1 MWNLHGIPLFAGL
14 YDGDKMDLVVRDW
27 DSKGLANSWNQRLTC
42 ERTESGGGGAAK
54 KLTDQMRN
62 VAVMRARLNTTR
74 RNIAGSPRLSAGDGD
89 GIASLGPICAQC
101 LGIRRLLLG
110 LLCWT
115 RRSRDGWVC
124 KYILSRTK
132 MAAGGPPCQRSWLSF
147 WGRKGGPKHRE

>member
-27 DSKGLANSWNQRLTC
+27 DSKDLANSWNQRLTC

-62 VAVMRARLNTTR
+62 VAVMRARLNTTC

-101 LGIRRLLLG
+101 LGILLG

-115 RRSRDGWVC
+115 RRSRDGWIC

-132 MAAGGPPCQRSWLSF
+132 MAAGGPPVSVPGYLF
-147 WGRKGGPKHRE
+147 GGEKGAKKNRE